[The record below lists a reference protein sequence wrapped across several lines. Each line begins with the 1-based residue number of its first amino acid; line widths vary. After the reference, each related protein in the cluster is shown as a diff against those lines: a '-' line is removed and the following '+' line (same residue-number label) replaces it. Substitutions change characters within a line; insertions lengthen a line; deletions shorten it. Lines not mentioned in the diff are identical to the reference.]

1 MMIKLWV
8 VRLASVFMALCVAST
23 LELSQG
29 ISLND
34 VLNTMVTMFGR
45 WWRLHLQSLLS
56 LLMKP
61 RFVSF
66 P

>member
-1 MMIKLWV
+1 MIKLWV
-8 VRLASVFMALCVAST
+8 VRLASVFMALGLANS
-23 LELSQG
+23 LELSWS